1 MRYPYNNAQW
11 TADYRRRYDRLMD
24 AAPGGRRR
32 AERTPETVRA
42 SHLAAVAYADQQL
55 TAARRAR
62 GDDRPVD
69 TIARG
74 VMQETGV
81 LKPGTDLDGSDEG
94 AGRYQRRG
102 ADTDTGAAPT
112 GRGPF
117 GGSLPAGGVVA
128 RLRRRRA
135 GLAGA
140 GAGAQAIA
148 DRGAA
153 AGGMTGPGAQARAV
167 RRSERRAGMGAGGV
181 AVQMPGFARVR
192 AIGAALR
199 ARRAGLADRPDVEEL
214 ADDLAEAIEAGD
226 IGAAEIPE
234 AAAGSGSAGAELL
247 AALAA
252 AAADAPD
259 DDLSDVLAAVAEA
272 AAGAASACTCPTSS
286 SDEPMMPSAAVLASI
301 ASQLQG
307 AGLAAPSSGR
317 FGRLA
322 LAERETAFRLAR
334 IAGLAAGGISNQVVN
349 TNKTL
354 AAGSAIYAVAFDVAS
369 GAQLFDVALSNV
381 TISGDNVYQGPL
393 NATDFTSL
401 NSNGQQ
407 QPGLLITRSIPTGT
421 QITFSIVNNTALVA
435 NVLVELRCQATNAV
449 GNIDGSCSA

>member
-1 MRYPYNNAQW
+1 MARPREGASPFQNDSFPGWYKAGYRSAGGVAQSERQRHVIAVRYAVGELN
-11 TADYRRRYDRLMD
+11 DERLKRGD
-24 AAPGGRRR
+24 RRR
-32 AERTPETVRA
+32 AQ
-42 SHLAAVAYADQQL
+42 ADPDGIIGGL
-55 TAARRAR
+55 GPLGGTLKAGRGWTGAPLDR
-62 GDDRPVD
+62 GDQ
-69 TIARG
+69 AE
-74 VMQETGV
+74 Q
-81 LKPGTDLDGSDEG
+81 
-94 AGRYQRRG
+94 

-117 GGSLPAGGVVA
+117 AGSLPAGGVVA

-135 GLAGA
+135 GLAGTSA
-140 GAGAQAIA
+140 GAAAV

-199 ARRAGLADRPDVEEL
+199 ARRAGLVDRPDVEEL
-214 ADDLAEAIEAGD
+214 ADELAAAVEAGD
-226 IGAAEIPE
+226 IGAADIPE
-234 AAAGSGSAGAELL
+234 AAAESGSAGAELL

-252 AAADAPD
+252 AAADAPE
-259 DDLSDVLAAVAEA
+259 DDLSDVLAGIAEA
-272 AAGAASACTCPTSS
+272 AAGAASACTCPTSTTS
-286 SDEPMMPSAAVLASI
+286 EAPMMPSAAVLASI

-307 AGLAAPSSGR
+307 AGLAAPASGR
-317 FGRLA
+317 FGRIA

-334 IAGLAAGGISNQVVN
+334 IAGLAAGATSNQVVN

-354 AAGSAIYAVAFDVAS
+354 APGSAIYAVAFDPVA
-369 GAQLFDVALSNV
+369 GNQLFDLALSNV

-401 NSNGQQ
+401 NSNGEQ

-421 QITFSIVNNTALVA
+421 QVTFSVTNNTAVPA
-435 NVLVELRCQATNAV
+435 NVLIELRCQATNAV

>member
-1 MRYPYNNAQW
+1 MARPREGAPPFQNDSFPGWYKAGYRSAAGVAQTERQRHVIAVRYAVGELN
-11 TADYRRRYDRLMD
+11 DERLARGD
-24 AAPGGRRR
+24 RRR
-32 AERTPETVRA
+32 AQ
-42 SHLAAVAYADQQL
+42 ADPDGIIKGL
-55 TAARRAR
+55 GPLGGT
-62 GDDRPVD
+62 
-69 TIARG
+69 
-74 VMQETGV
+74 
-81 LKPGTDLDGSDEG
+81 LK
-94 AGRYQRRG
+94 AGRSWTGAPLDSGDQAEQ

-117 GGSLPAGGVVA
+117 AGRLPAGGVVA

-135 GLAGA
+135 GLAGT
-140 GAGAQAIA
+140 GPGAQAVA
-148 DRGAA
+148 ARGAA

-167 RRSERRAGMGAGGV
+167 RRTERRAGMGAGGV
-181 AVQMPGFARVR
+181 AAQMPGFARVR

-199 ARRAGLADRPDVEEL
+199 ARRAGLVDRPDVEAL
-214 ADDLAEAIEAGD
+214 ADELAEAVEAGD

-234 AAAGSGSAGAELL
+234 AAAESGSAGAELL

-259 DDLSDVLAAVAEA
+259 DDLADVLAAVAEA
-272 AAGAASACTCPTSS
+272 AAGAASACTCSTSS
-286 SDEPMMPSAAVLASI
+286 TPDDPMMPSAAVLASI
-301 ASQLQG
+301 ASQLQ
-307 AGLAAPSSGR
+307 ASGLAAPASGR
-317 FGRLA
+317 FGRIA

-334 IAGLAAGGISNQVVN
+334 IAGLAAGATSNQVVN

-354 AAGSAIYAVAFDVAS
+354 APGSAIYAVAFDPVA
-369 GAQLFDVALSNV
+369 GNQLFDLALSNV

-401 NSNGQQ
+401 NSNGEQ

-421 QITFSIVNNTALVA
+421 QVTFSVTNNTAVPA
-435 NVLVELRCQATNAV
+435 NVLIELRAQATNAV